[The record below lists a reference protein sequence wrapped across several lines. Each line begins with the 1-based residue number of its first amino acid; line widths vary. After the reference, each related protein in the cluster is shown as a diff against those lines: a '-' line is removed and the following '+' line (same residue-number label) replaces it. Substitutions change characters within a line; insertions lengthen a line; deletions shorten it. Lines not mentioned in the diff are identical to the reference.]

1 MCPPGFHRVTTSTT
15 CRQLDLQDT
24 ESLVLKWWDC
34 FLHLAW
40 VLFWFTKISSSQY
53 YQEFSKTQLCWFWSQ
68 YVELSM
74 APSYMYVYPHICNH
88 FSWLR
93 AWCWFRL
100 KVNKRGQVQIIYG
113 TGWTMHW
120 IFSTLQ
126 VSCAPIY
133 FWETACLHS
142 LPPNFGWTSL
152 GKKEPT
158 FHMRWLCLFV
168 FLLRLSYGWISFQAR
183 KKGPLVY
190 WRTYT
195 SPSFLHFLL

>member
-1 MCPPGFHRVTTSTT
+1 
-15 CRQLDLQDT
+15 
-24 ESLVLKWWDC
+24 
-34 FLHLAW
+34 
-40 VLFWFTKISSSQY
+40 
-53 YQEFSKTQLCWFWSQ
+53 
-68 YVELSM
+68 M

-113 TGWTMHW
+113 TGWTLHW
-120 IFSTLQ
+120 IFFHSAVILCTD
-126 VSCAPIY
+126 I

-168 FLLRLSYGWISFQAR
+168 FLLRLLYGWITFQAPKR
-183 KKGPLVY
+183 SPHMCLLAKVHQPKLSPLFAPAPRALMVGPI
-190 WRTYT
+190 
-195 SPSFLHFLL
+195 PEHSFWPEHNIHQQLLQVRDLWI

>member
-1 MCPPGFHRVTTSTT
+1 MCRLKIQKIKIGNWGVFEKIEFFSLFLMRKRLVSRISELTYRRAWMWMCPPGFHRVTTSTT

-113 TGWTMHW
+113 TGWAMHW

-142 LPPNFGWTSL
+142 LPPNFVW
-152 GKKEPT
+152 
-158 FHMRWLCLFV
+158 V
-168 FLLRLSYGWISFQAR
+168 DLSG
-183 KKGPLVY
+183 
-190 WRTYT
+190 
-195 SPSFLHFLL
+195 